1 MMPVS
6 PGKSS
11 CQFFIIYFSLTFY
24 IVDLSTNNLRPLY
37 YFFLF

>member
-1 MMPVS
+1 MMPGS

-24 IVDLSTNNLRPLY
+24 IVDLFII
-37 YFFLF
+37 FFLF